1 MMPLC
6 QKYSIKQLVLV
17 LIFMFASIGTFH
29 CLYHSTFLCSLDFR
43 TEYVSSS
50 SMEWKQS
57 IPATRVP
64 IFSHYIIAL
73 TRIQLEPAFSL
84 CVACSMTLK
93 TF

>member
-43 TEYVSSS
+43 TEHVSSS

-64 IFSHYIIAL
+64 SFSHYIIA
-73 TRIQLEPAFSL
+73 
-84 CVACSMTLK
+84 
-93 TF
+93 